1 MENKNRIAAAFLT
14 LVFSISAIVFWTPA
28 VTAKAADDMIRIA
41 DWAELLSES
50 EEAELSDR
58 LDEISE
64 RQKFDIVIVT
74 LDSLEGADIV
84 AYADDF
90 FDYNGYGFGEG
101 KDGILFLISMEE
113 RDWCISTSGYGIT
126 AFTDAGQEYL
136 SEKFLPYLSDGAY
149 ADAFQTFAEWCDDY
163 ITQARAGTP
172 YDVDNIPV
180 EPFSPLGALIIAV
193 VVGFVVSFIVTGI
206 MRLSLHSVFSES
218 AADSYMKK
226 DSLRLTKNYD
236 LFLYKNVTRTEKPK
250 ETSTSTSGSSG
261 GSTTHVSSS
270 GNTHGGSKGKF

>member
-206 MRLSLHSVFSES
+206 MRLSLHSVFSEP

>member
-136 SEKFLPYLSDGAY
+136 SEKFLQYLSDGAY

-206 MRLSLHSVFSES
+206 MRLSLHSVFSEP

>member
-1 MENKNRIAAAFLT
+1 MKNKNRIAAAFLT
-14 LVFSISAIVFWTPA
+14 LVLCLSAVGFWMPA
-28 VTAKAADDMIRIA
+28 VTVNAAGDMIRVA
-41 DWAELLSES
+41 DWAELLSDD
-50 EEAELSDR
+50 EETELSNQ

-74 LDSLEGADIV
+74 VDSLEGADV
-84 AYADDF
+84 TAYADDF
-90 FDYNGYGFGEG
+90 FDYNGYGFGEN

-136 SEKFLPYLSDGAY
+136 SEKFLPYLGDGEY
-149 ADAFQTFAEWCDDY
+149 AEAFQIFAAWCDEY

-172 YDVDNIPV
+172 YDVDNVPT

-193 VVGFVVSFIVTGI
+193 VIGLIVALIVTGI
-206 MRLSLHSVFSES
+206 MKLGLRSVFSEPK
-218 AADSYMKK
+218 ADSYMKK

-236 LFLYKNVTRTEKPK
+236 LFLYRSVTRTEKPK
-250 ETSTSTSGSSG
+250 ESSTSSSSG
-261 GSTTHVSSS
+261 GSTTHTSSS

>member
-163 ITQARAGTP
+163 ITQARVGTP

-206 MRLSLHSVFSES
+206 MRLSLHSVFSEP

>member
-1 MENKNRIAAAFLT
+1 MKNRNRIAAAFLT
-14 LVFSISAIVFWTPA
+14 LVLSVSAAVFFVPA
-28 VTAKAADDMIRIA
+28 VMAEAADDILRIA

-64 RQKFDIVIVT
+64 RQKLDIVIVT
-74 LDSLEGADIV
+74 LESLEGADIV

-90 FDYNGYGFGEG
+90 FDYNGYGFGEK
-101 KDGILFLISMEE
+101 KDGVIFLMSMEE

-136 SEKFLPYLSDGAY
+136 SEKMVPYLSDGAY
-149 ADAFQTFAEWCDDY
+149 AEAFQIFAGQCDDY

-180 EPFSPLGALIIAV
+180 EPFSPLGALLIAV
-193 VVGFVVSFIVTGI
+193 VAGFVVSLIVTGI
-206 MRLSLHSVFSES
+206 MRLSLHSVFSQT

-236 LFLYKNVTRTEKPK
+236 LFLYKNVTRTERPK

-261 GSTTHVSSS
+261 GSTTHISSS

>member
-206 MRLSLHSVFSES
+206 MRLSLHSVFSEP

-226 DSLRLTKNYD
+226 DSLRITKNYD